1 MHKEVKYSREKW
13 TQMELLIPTIFLIN
27 AIPWC
32 ALKTNNLLSKRC
44 PACSHLTHLGNPAR
58 ASEIQS
64 SRKITNDQEQSH
76 QAMQGRM
83 QRTKQPDPKEYSE
96 EGFCQP
102 TSFAET
108 FKQKNDDQL

>member
-1 MHKEVKYSREKW
+1 MQYHGVPSK
-13 TQMELLIPTIFLIN
+13 QTIFS
-27 AIPWC
+27 AQ
-32 ALKTNNLLSKRC
+32 RC
-44 PACSHLTHLGNPAR
+44 PACSHLTHLGNPTR

-108 FKQKNDDQL
+108 FKQKMMTSFKTAG